1 MDDERIEQGWRG
13 RLRALRSRL
22 RGGDDESQR
31 GPHLH
36 SPSRPT
42 AILLAVGLVAVVGGS
57 AVASRHA
64 IAKVFDS
71 AAEEPAPTT
80 TGTAGVPTSTTKSSL
95 TRTRVLSVPAK
106 TIANGTAALAVTLS
120 APPAPGSPPPSLK
133 PAVAGTWTTVGDVE
147 SFTAASTLNPCTSYT
162 LTIWSNTTAAG
173 HSRLGHKRTV
183 PVQVAC
189 PPLAGM
195 QIGLAR
201 LGYIAANFHPRYTV
215 AIKRGAETRRAA
227 AVHAYRPPH
236 GRLAPNPADAPPAKL
251 GTLDETTKGA
261 IEVYQADHD
270 LEVTGEPNVRTWD
283 SLLAAETAN
292 RRIPRPYTWASVSES
307 IPESLAL
314 HEGHHVVLTTPV
326 NTGVPGAETEQG
338 TFPIYSRFVSTT
350 MTGTDP
356 DGTHYVAP
364 DVPWV
369 NYFNG
374 GDAVHGYPRASYGTP
389 QSNGCVELPIETA
402 HRVFEKLAIGD
413 IVVVG

>member
-22 RGGDDESQR
+22 RGGDEESQR
-31 GPHLH
+31 GLHLH

-71 AAEEPAPTT
+71 AAEEPASTPT
-80 TGTAGVPTSTTKSSL
+80 GSAGAPKTPL

-106 TIANGTAALAVTLS
+106 TIAKGTAPLAVTLS

-147 SFTAASTLNPCTSYT
+147 SFTAVSTLNPCTSYT

-173 HSRLGHKRTV
+173 HSRLGHKRIV
-183 PVQVAC
+183 PLQVAC
-189 PPLAGM
+189 PSLAGM

-201 LGYIAANFHPRYTV
+201 LGYIAANFRPRYTV
-215 AIKRGAETRRAA
+215 AIKRGAETRREA
-227 AVHAYRPPH
+227 AVHAYHPPH
-236 GRLAPNPADAPPAKL
+236 GRLAPDPADAPPAEL

-292 RRIPRPYTWASVSES
+292 RRIPRPYTWVSVSES
-307 IPESLAL
+307 IPESLTL
-314 HEGHHVVLTTPV
+314 HEGHHVVLTTPA

-338 TFPIYSRFVSTT
+338 IFPIYSRFVSTT

-374 GDAVHGYPRASYGTP
+374 GDAVHGYPRASYGSP